1 MTSDIEFK
9 DIVLFGVLTVLI
21 IIVFYYFYRKN
32 ASTQTKLTQLHN
44 LLNYQQTLIGQS
56 NQSNNAINHEIKML
70 KNLFKTKDNLE
81 NIELPNVTA
90 KEYNLD
96 RELKDE
102 LKELDNNITEEEELA
117 DETELQEQKEFEK
130 NVRVENKKEFE
141 TNKEEN
147 TSVKDDTE
155 PKNDE
160 EDKKEQVIEED
171 IIEEVIKETKKEEV
185 IKETKKEEVIKETK
199 KEEVIEDKII
209 EVDNKQPTDI
219 STID

>member
-96 RELKDE
+96 SELKDE

-160 EDKKEQVIEED
+160 ETKKEENTSVKDDAEPKNDEPTKK
-171 IIEEVIKETKKEEV
+171 EEVIEETKKEEV
-185 IKETKKEEVIKETK
+185 IEK
-199 KEEVIEDKII
+199 EVIEDKII

-219 STID
+219 SIID

>member
-1 MTSDIEFK
+1 MTSKIEFK

-32 ASTQTKLTQLHN
+32 ASTQAKLTQLHN

-70 KNLFKTKDNLE
+70 KNLFKTKENVK
-81 NIELPNVTA
+81 NIELPNVSA

-96 RELKDE
+96 SELKDE
-102 LKELDNNITEEEELA
+102 LKELDNNIAEEEEELA

-130 NVRVENKKEFE
+130 SVEVENKKDDVEEVENKKDDVEEVE
-141 TNKEEN
+141 TGKEEN
-147 TSVKDDTE
+147 VVVKEDAE
-155 PKNDE
+155 PKNEHE
-160 EDKKEQVIEED
+160 EA
-171 IIEEVIKETKKEEV
+171 
-185 IKETKKEEVIKETK
+185 K

-209 EVDNKQPTDI
+209 EVDEKEPTDI
-219 STID
+219 SIID